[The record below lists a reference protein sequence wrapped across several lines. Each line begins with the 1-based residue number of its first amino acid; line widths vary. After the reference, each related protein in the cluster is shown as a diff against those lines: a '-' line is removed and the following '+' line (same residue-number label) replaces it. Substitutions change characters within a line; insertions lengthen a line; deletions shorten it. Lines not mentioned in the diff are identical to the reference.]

1 MQTNPQPYDGNDYNA
16 VHARRYAWSLEWVL
30 GLLPAKGG
38 RVLELG
44 GGGEFTRLLRE
55 ARPDVEVV
63 LSEGDLRSARLSDG
77 RRFDVVLCMEVIE
90 HIHDREPEAGVPT
103 EWQGTGTAH
112 LMAEIARVL
121 RPGGALFL
129 TTPNAASAN
138 VLHKII
144 TLQAPMVYRPHV
156 REYTCWEID
165 ALMKAAGLRLE
176 RIETLEPWA
185 NAMPAGM
192 REKIGAF
199 LRSVG
204 ADTEMRNEDIFAV
217 ARKS

>member
-1 MQTNPQPYDGNDYNA
+1 MSNYDGGDYNS
-16 VHARRYAWSLEWVL
+16 VHARRFAWSLERVL
-30 GLLPAKGG
+30 TLLPAGG

-44 GGGEFTRLLRE
+44 GGGEFNRLLRA
-55 ARPDVEVV
+55 ARPGVEMVV
-63 LSEGDLRSARLSDG
+63 SEGDLRKVTLPDG
-77 RRFDVVLCMEVIE
+77 SFDLVLCMEVIE
-90 HIHDREPEAGVPT
+90 HIHDQAPAAGEIPT
-103 EWQGTGTAH
+103 EWRGTGAAH
-112 LMAEIARVL
+112 LLAEVTRVL

-138 VLHKII
+138 TLHKII

-165 ALMKAAGLRLE
+165 AMLKVAGLRLE

-185 NAMPAGM
+185 NAMPAAM

-217 ARKS
+217 GRKD

>member
-1 MQTNPQPYDGNDYNA
+1 MKTTPNYDGNDYNQ
-16 VHARRYAWSLEWVL
+16 VHARRYQWSMVWIL

-55 ARPDVEVV
+55 ARPDVELV
-63 LSEGDLRSARLSDG
+63 LSEGDLRSTRLPDG
-77 RRFDVVLCMEVIE
+77 PFDLVLCMEVIE
-90 HIHDREPEAGVPT
+90 HIHDQARPGIPT
-103 EWQGTGTAH
+103 EWEGTGTAH
-112 LMAEIARVL
+112 LMAEVKRVL

-138 VLHKII
+138 VLHKVI
-144 TLQAPMVYRPHV
+144 TGQPPMVYRPHV

-165 ALMKAAGLRLE
+165 ALVKAAGLRLE

-199 LRSVG
+199 LHSLGV
-204 ADTEMRNEDIFAV
+204 DTQMRNEDIFAV
-217 ARKS
+217 ARKG